1 MVTTLN
7 AGPDTRVPLE
17 GREEWRQNWRVPVV
31 SAVAL
36 GVSVIPI
43 YSLGALMV
51 DIHASTGWTRSQI
64 STGPTLISVCTVLLS
79 PFVGAAIDRFGSR
92 KVGLPGIL
100 FYCGAVASIAFTGP
114 GIRTWW
120 VAWLAVAI
128 AYASVKMTVWTA
140 AVVMLFQHSRGMA
153 LGVTLSGLGLG
164 STVLPYLTTLLQEHY
179 GWRGAYLALA
189 GGGLL
194 LAVPLL
200 WFFFYDAADK
210 SQAVRTKVDRTI
222 LPGVTPRE
230 AFGSRTYLQMAA
242 ACLFAAVPST
252 AFVVHFVPIVRAAG
266 LSAHTAAAA
275 AGAIGIC
282 SIVGRLSGGFLLD
295 RYSGPAIGFVS
306 CALPV
311 LSGPVLLFKHGA
323 GAAVF
328 AAAMIGLSAGS
339 EIGVL
344 AYLIPRYFGVRHF
357 GLLFGVM
364 NGLITLGLGVG
375 PFFAGYLFDR
385 FGNYNNFL
393 LLTVPLFA
401 VSAILLGTLGQP
413 KGLGARM
420 AIAESARPLA
430 G

>member
-1 MVTTLN
+1 MPHLTE
-7 AGPDTRVPLE
+7 PLE
-17 GREEWRQNWRVPVV
+17 GREEWRQNWQVPIV

-51 DIHASTGWTRSQI
+51 SIHASTGWTRSQI
-64 STGPTLISVCTVLLS
+64 SMGPTLISVCTVLLS
-79 PFVGAAIDRFGSR
+79 PFIGAAIDRVGSR

-100 FYCGAVASIAFTGP
+100 FYCAAVASIAFAGP
-114 GIRTWW
+114 SIRSWW
-120 VAWLAVAI
+120 AAWLLVAI

-140 AVVMLFQHSRGMA
+140 AVVTLFHRSRGMA

-164 STVLPYLTTLLQEHY
+164 STTLPYLTTLLQEHY

-189 GGGLL
+189 AGGFL
-194 LAVPLL
+194 LAFPLL
-200 WFFFYDAADK
+200 WLFFYDAAHNSK
-210 SQAVRTKVDRTI
+210 IAPSKVNRNI
-222 LPGVTPRE
+222 IPGVTPQA
-230 AFGSRTYLQMAA
+230 AFGSRRYLQMAA

-252 AFVVHFVPIVRAAG
+252 AFVVHFVPIVRAGG
-266 LSAHTAAAA
+266 LSAHTAAAT

-282 SIVGRLSGGFLLD
+282 SILGRLSGGFLLD
-295 RYSGPAIGFVS
+295 RYSGPMIGFVS

-311 LSGPVLLFKHGA
+311 LSGPVLLLNHSA

-328 AAAMIGLSAGS
+328 AAAMVGLSAGS

-385 FGNYNNFL
+385 FGNYNRFL
-393 LLTVPLFA
+393 LLSVPLFA
-401 VSAILLGTLGQP
+401 ISAILLGTLGEPEAQ
-413 KGLGARM
+413 
-420 AIAESARPLA
+420 SARIAAAENARPVV

>member
-1 MVTTLN
+1 M
-7 AGPDTRVPLE
+7 PDPTVPLE
-17 GREEWRQNWRVPVV
+17 GREEWRRSWQVPVV

-43 YSLGALMV
+43 YSLGALMAP
-51 DIHASTGWTRSQI
+51 IHATTGWTRSQI

-79 PFVGAAIDRFGSR
+79 PFIGAAIDRLGSR
-92 KVGLPGIL
+92 KVGLPGIA
-100 FYCGAVASIAFTGP
+100 FYCAAVASIAFVGP
-114 GIRTWW
+114 NIRTWW
-120 VAWLAVAI
+120 MAWLLVAI

-140 AVVMLFQHSRGMA
+140 AVVTLFQRSRGMA

-164 STVLPYLTTLLQEHY
+164 STTLPYLTTLLQERY

-194 LAVPLL
+194 LAFPLL
-200 WFFFYDAADK
+200 WFFFYDAADRSK
-210 SQAVRTKVDRTI
+210 TVRSKMDRST
-222 LPGVTPRE
+222 LPGMTPKE
-230 AFGSRTYLQMAA
+230 AFGSRRYLQMAA
-242 ACLFAAVPST
+242 ACLCAAVPST
-252 AFVVHFVPIVRAAG
+252 AFVVHFVPIVRAGG
-266 LSAHTAAAA
+266 LSAHTAAAT

-282 SIVGRLSGGFLLD
+282 SIFGRLSGGFLLD
-295 RYSGPAIGFVS
+295 RFSGPMIGFIS

-311 LSGPVLLFKHGA
+311 VSGPVLLFNHSA

-328 AAAMIGLSAGS
+328 AAAMIGLSAGA

-344 AYLIPRYFGVRHF
+344 AYLIPRYFGLRHF

-375 PFFAGYLFDR
+375 PFFAGYLYDR

-393 LLTVPLFA
+393 LLSVPLFA
-401 VSAILLGTLGQP
+401 MSAILLGTLGEP
-413 KGLGARM
+413 TLR
-420 AIAESARPLA
+420 SATENA
-430 G
+430 GPVAGRSFV